1 MIYSMDMNIKKTK
14 QYYRRLTDEDI
25 CDCSYCQNYVREI
38 RATYGDVAAYLDKMG
53 IEIETPFEVIPIGP
67 DNETMFYSG
76 AQYVVIGAAD
86 DFMETSIGTVRIVE
100 TDSHPVTDIQEEHFV
115 IELSPI
121 YLRWNHEE

>member
-1 MIYSMDMNIKKTK
+1 M
-14 QYYRRLTDEDI
+14 YRLQRIISELSAAFWLL
-25 CDCSYCQNYVREI
+25 CCSFCERFVGFE
-38 RATYGDVAAYLDKMG
+38 
-53 IEIETPFEVIPIGP
+53 PFEVIPIGP